1 MVKKIRMTKWLC
13 AILVLL
19 CNMQCIATTTHHH
32 PARSVHHVVKKTPPV
47 QHAKHKVTPVVRKHQ
62 VHPRIHAHV
71 QAHAHRHH
79 PIHSHPHTASHSI
92 NQSQLI
98 APTHSLMS
106 SWGERM
112 VQFVHNT
119 ISTLRYTAYKL
130 GGTHFDSS
138 KGIYI
143 IDCSDYV
150 DHLLQVSN
158 PSAYLSLVNSSGT
171 EKPTSQHY
179 YNFFTGLTY
188 KPRHY
193 WNKVDYVKELQP
205 GDILVFRN
213 TKNSH
218 TGVSGHVMVVMN
230 KPTKIQNAFMVRVTD
245 SASSGHS
252 QDTRLPHTS
261 GIGIGTMQIQAN
273 PETGEPSAY
282 AWKLGS
288 TFEHH
293 VNFAM
298 ARPIAN

>member
-1 MVKKIRMTKWLC
+1 
-13 AILVLL
+13 
-19 CNMQCIATTTHHH
+19 
-32 PARSVHHVVKKTPPV
+32 
-47 QHAKHKVTPVVRKHQ
+47 
-62 VHPRIHAHV
+62 
-71 QAHAHRHH
+71 
-79 PIHSHPHTASHSI
+79 
-92 NQSQLI
+92 
-98 APTHSLMS
+98 
-106 SWGERM
+106 M
-112 VQFVHNT
+112 VQFVHST

-138 KGIYI
+138 KGVYI

-158 PSAYLSLVNSSGT
+158 PLAYHSLVNSTGT
-171 EKPTSQHY
+171 DKPTTAHY
-179 YNFFTGLTY
+179 YDFFTGLTY
-188 KPRHY
+188 KPKHY
-193 WNKVDYVKELQP
+193 WNKVDYVNELQP

-230 KPTKIQNAFMVRVTD
+230 KPTKIQNAFIVRVTD

-261 GIGIGTMQIQAN
+261 GIGIGTMQIKVD
-273 PETGEPSAY
+273 PDTGEPSAY

-298 ARPIAN
+298 ARPIERY

>member
-1 MVKKIRMTKWLC
+1 MIKRKMITVLFTMI
-13 AILVLL
+13 ALL
-19 CNMQCIATTTHHH
+19 CSMQCNATTTQHIKHPLHH
-32 PARSVHHVVKKTPPV
+32 SV
-47 QHAKHKVTPVVRKHQ
+47 KHKPTQHIKNVKHTTKKVTHKRVVHTHTRTHS
-62 VHPRIHAHV
+62 
-71 QAHAHRHH
+71 
-79 PIHSHPHTASHSI
+79 HSHPLSHPKLVNLAPEESQSI
-92 NQSQLI
+92 ETKPSLI
-98 APTHSLMS
+98 SSL
-106 SWGERM
+106 GAHM
-112 VQFVHNT
+112 VRFVHST

-138 KGIYI
+138 KGVYI

-150 DHLLQVSN
+150 DHLLKVSN
-158 PSAYLSLVNSSGT
+158 PAAYSSLVHTTGAD
-171 EKPTSQHY
+171 KPTTEHY

-188 KPRHY
+188 KPRHF

-213 TKNSH
+213 NKNSH

-230 KPTKIQNAFMVRVTD
+230 KPTRIQNAFMVRVTD

-261 GIGIGTMQIQAN
+261 GIGIGTMQIKVN
-273 PETGEPSAY
+273 PDTGEPSAY

-298 ARPIAN
+298 ARPIED